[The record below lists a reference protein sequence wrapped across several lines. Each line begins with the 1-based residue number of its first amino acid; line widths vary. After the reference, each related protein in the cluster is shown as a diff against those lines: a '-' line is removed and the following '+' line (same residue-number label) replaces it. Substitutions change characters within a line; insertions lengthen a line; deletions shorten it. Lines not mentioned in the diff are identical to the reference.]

1 MFLLEKP
8 NIGFL
13 KLCLSYVP
21 VHQESPRSDGFL
33 SSAEFSEWA
42 STVRLREDEPHPVL
56 KQSQFMS
63 LPAALQ
69 PQVCLVSSAITVRAF
84 IVAVEFDP

>member
-1 MFLLEKP
+1 MVLLEQP

-21 VHQESPRSDGFL
+21 VHQESTSDGFL

-56 KQSQFMS
+56 KQSQFVS
-63 LPAALQ
+63 LPADLQ

-84 IVAVEFDP
+84 IVAEFDP